1 MSIQYRVIQKRN
13 PQDPEGPKKYYI
25 NAKSRGTISLEQLL
39 KAVSDA
45 MTVEPDEV
53 RLAVNRTFEKTMEFL
68 EMGFTVSYGDLGYF
82 AVKVSCD
89 GADTEE
95 KATPDKVSNKR
106 AVFFPGTAM
115 RTRISAAK
123 MEKMY
128 EPKSGTSGQGTGG
141 GQKGASPRPGED
153 TRNRSARS
161 MNSIE
166 PIDEVDRLDQTS

>member
-82 AVKVSCD
+82 AVKVSCN
-89 GADTEE
+89 GVDTEAE
-95 KATPDKVSNKR
+95 ATPDKVTGKR
-106 AVFFPGTAM
+106 GVFYPGKGM
-115 RTRISAAK
+115 RARISATK

-141 GQKGASPRPGED
+141 GQ
-153 TRNRSARS
+153 
-161 MNSIE
+161 
-166 PIDEVDRLDQTS
+166 